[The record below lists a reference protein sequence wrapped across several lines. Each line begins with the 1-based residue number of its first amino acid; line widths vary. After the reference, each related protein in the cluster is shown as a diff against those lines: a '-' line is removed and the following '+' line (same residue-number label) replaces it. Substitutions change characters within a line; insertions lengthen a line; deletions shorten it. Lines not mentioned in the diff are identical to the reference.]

1 MKKLFIPV
9 WLFAIICSVGNTL
22 AQQIQ
27 INLAKEYQTITGF
40 GGFGAKKVWWDSPPF
55 HDAEY
60 LTQTIDNLGCSIFR
74 TQVYFDFEPV
84 NDNNDP
90 NVLDES
96 KLKFGTTSDNGK
108 QFAFLKD
115 VNAKGAKIIA
125 SVWTPPG
132 WMKDFSDPTTI
143 PDECYNCWN
152 CPKPWSYP
160 IPENRK
166 MCGGSLRADMYEEF
180 AEYLVAY
187 VKIVKKQTGVDIY
200 ALSIQN
206 EPLFA
211 NPFEAAVLKPKP
223 YADLLKVVGARFK
236 KEGLPQLFFGPEHMG
251 EYTWVPGNKEYVN
264 QLFTLSTAGKDYL
277 NMYAVHG
284 YLDGVANDFGSATG
298 WTSLYNEI
306 TVKNGK
312 PLWMTETGNGVPN
325 DFDNGFK
332 FAKALHLAL
341 RFGHISG
348 WVFWGISGNMLN
360 GSTLTHTGNA
370 LKMFYK
376 HIRPG
381 YINVDANTSD
391 AAILVSAYKRNKGLV
406 VVAINN
412 SANAKTVQL
421 NTGSAAL
428 PDAFKVYRYS
438 ATEKGDMVNTVTNNS
453 FALPANSVSTLV
465 FEDNA
470 TAVEEVL
477 NATNLKIYPTVV
489 ENNRVNIEYSG
500 ISGLKNISLITVDGK
515 VVKNITCN
523 ASETSVVLNTEGVQ
537 KGLYILKVST
547 ETSVKSEKITIQ

>member
-1 MKKLFIPV
+1 MIKLFTPL
-9 WLFAIICSVGNTL
+9 WLLAMLCSMGNTI

-40 GGFGAKKVWWDSPPF
+40 GGFGAKKVWWDSAPF

-60 LTQTIDNLGCSIFR
+60 LTQTVDNLGCSIFR
-74 TQVYFDFEPV
+74 TQVYYDFEPV

-90 NVLDES
+90 NVMDES

-132 WMKDFSDPTTI
+132 WMKDFSDAATV

-152 CPKPWSYP
+152 CPKPWTYP

-166 MCGGSLRADMYEEF
+166 MCGGSIKSDMYEEF

-187 VKIVKKQTGVDIY
+187 VKIVKKQTGIDIY
-200 ALSIQN
+200 GLSIQN
-206 EPLFA
+206 EALFA
-211 NPFEAAVLKPKP
+211 NPFESAVLKPKP

-264 QLFTLSTAGKDYL
+264 QLFNQSTVGKDYL

-306 TVKNGK
+306 TVKHGK
-312 PLWMTETGNGVPN
+312 PLWMTETGNLVEN
-325 DFDNGFK
+325 NFDQGFK
-332 FAKALHLAL
+332 FAKGLHLAL

-348 WVFWGISGNMLN
+348 WVFWGISGNLLN
-360 GSTLTHTGNA
+360 GNTLTHTGNSM
-370 LKMFYK
+370 KMYYK
-376 HIRPG
+376 HVRPG
-381 YINVDANTSD
+381 YINVEATTSD
-391 AAILVSAYKRNKGLV
+391 PGILVTAYKKNKGLV

-412 SANAKTVQL
+412 TDNAKTVQL
-421 NTGSAAL
+421 NTGATPIPST
-428 PDAFKVYRYS
+428 FKVYRYS
-438 ATEKGDMVNTVTNNS
+438 ENETGEMVNSVSNNS
-453 FALPANSVSTLV
+453 FALPANSISTIV
-465 FEDNA
+465 FEDNT
-470 TAVEEVL
+470 TAVEESL
-477 NATNLKIYPTVV
+477 DASNLKIYPTEVY
-489 ENNRVNIEYSG
+489 NNVVNIEYTG
-500 ISGLKNISLITVDGK
+500 NVGLKNISLISIDGK
-515 VVKNITCN
+515 VVKNI
-523 ASETSVVLNTEGVQ
+523 VVNNRESSIVLSTDGVK
-537 KGLYILKVST
+537 KGLYIVKVST
-547 ETSVKSEKITIQ
+547 ENSVKSQKIHIQ